1 MSWADDIRCL
11 YCDGR
16 LPLYRKITNG
26 QFCTSAH
33 RKAYWQEHERL
44 AVERLHQT
52 HDSLRAYRPPG
63 AVEAILGPAAAAE
76 DDAAQ
81 DLAAFLSPVTDSP
94 NADAI
99 DSRPQWSPQSH
110 VYTEIAE
117 PALGKLIPPPIFRLP
132 KFLPD
137 YVAIVDV
144 HPVECS
150 NRVQFPVIVR
160 TLQDYTLVSAP
171 VVPIAGPEP
180 RRSAESL
187 AAQSEALYP
196 NVDAAHPVL
205 NLHLEIAGEIG
216 AQDDELRHILDQESP
231 LDQGIPEVAG
241 TIALSQFEPHAF
253 ATASIAEV
261 LPAGILPRA
270 HLPLNR
276 LRLEASLYRGTLL
289 HAGLSQLPVSNTPVT
304 QSAVS
309 QDGLR
314 AIDLRASQAPQLS
327 MSSSSGLTPRLPRL
341 NLAAGSRYQ
350 VQTRSAGPIVPVTE
364 LESFATAPPQI
375 SLPARTV
382 KVMKAAA
389 GASVSRTVEAAPQAP
404 LNLEF
409 EPALNPSAMGM
420 LPLACTAQ
428 PSQPSIDMRP
438 APAALSLPQPL
449 EPKPMRPDSKLEPLD
464 EKPTSDAIAASQP
477 MRPPQ
482 TNLDSHIN
490 VWMHA
495 LDFAKR
501 APRDLKMLVFA
512 IPVLLALALH
522 PALPKVRVAAPAA
535 ANGIERNVTRA
546 FGDQWK
552 NVRQTM
558 VDRAAVALDEDFRQ
572 GLDDWTSR
580 GDATADWSFDA
591 TGFVRPGPLAVYRP
605 TMNLTDYQMQFLGVL
620 DKQALS
626 WVVRAADYDN
636 FYVIKLTTLK
646 SGPLPT
652 IGVVRY
658 AVVNG
663 KADTRVDT
671 IAPLDARAD
680 MLYRVR
686 VDVRGDDFALSVQG
700 QMVDSWTEPRLKR
713 GGIGFFSARGEESR
727 LRWVQVTHQYDML
740 GRLCAYLAPYNIPTT
755 GGSWQQ

>member
-26 QFCTSAH
+26 QFCSGAH
-33 RKAYWQEHERL
+33 RKSYWQEHERL

-76 DDAAQ
+76 DAATLEMPVHIPADA
-81 DLAAFLSPVTDSP
+81 
-94 NADAI
+94 ADAI
-99 DSRPQWSPQSH
+99 DAHPQWSPQAH
-110 VYTEIAE
+110 VYTEVAE

-137 YVAIVDV
+137 YVAVVDV
-144 HPVECS
+144 HPIES
-150 NRVQFPVIVR
+150 LNRVQFPVVVR

-171 VVPIAGPEP
+171 AVPIEISNVHPW
-180 RRSAESL
+180 AESL
-187 AAQSEALYP
+187 AAQADAIYP
-196 NVDAAHPVL
+196 NVDAAHPVV
-205 NLHLEIAGEIG
+205 NLHLDIAGDLA
-216 AQDDELRHILDQESP
+216 AQHDELQQSLDQ
-231 LDQGIPEVAG
+231 DIPDVA
-241 TIALSQFEPHAF
+241 
-253 ATASIAEV
+253 ASIAMLRFAPRAYFSEGKLEV
-261 LPAGILPRA
+261 SPAGIVPRA
-270 HLPLNR
+270 QLPLNK
-276 LRLEASLYRGTLL
+276 LRLEANLYRGTLL
-289 HAGLSQLPVSNTPVT
+289 HAGLRQLPVSNTPVAHA
-304 QSAVS
+304 AVS

-314 AIDLRASQAPQLS
+314 AIDLRTTQEAPRLA
-327 MSSSSGLTPRLPRL
+327 MASSSGLTPKLPRL
-341 NLAAGSRYQ
+341 NLAAGSRYRVETQ
-350 VQTRSAGPIVPVTE
+350 PAAAIIPAAD
-364 LESFATAPPQI
+364 LESFAAAPPRI
-375 SLPARTV
+375 SLPERNV

-389 GASVSRTVEAAPQAP
+389 GASTSSSVEAATTLPT

-409 EPALNPSAMGM
+409 QPAAMGM

-428 PSQPSIDMRP
+428 PSQPSIAMRP

-449 EPKPMRPDSKLEPLD
+449 EPKPMRPNSKLEPLD

-482 TNLDSHIN
+482 TAADGHVN

-495 LDFAKR
+495 IDFAKR

-512 IPVLLALALH
+512 IPILLALALH

-546 FGDQWK
+546 FSDQWM

-572 GLDDWTSR
+572 GLDEWTSR

-620 DKQALS
+620 DKQAIS

-646 SGPLPT
+646 AGPLPT

-713 GGIGFFSARGEESR
+713 GGIGFFSAKGEESR